1 MKTYNLGKIGVL
13 KDLKT
18 EMVTAGIAG
27 LQTQS
32 FRGSVKVSGE
42 NIQEVEVILYNL
54 GFRLPTIKECVYI
67 YNLYNDLS
75 LEHYGYNRRFWVDT
89 EMGAQILLIINSELS
104 IWSNATETLLH
115 TLFAVRDI

>member
-32 FRGSVKVSGE
+32 FRGSVKVSGV

-75 LEHYGYNRRFWVDT
+75 LEHYGYPRRFWVDT

-115 TLFAVRDI
+115 TLFAVKDI